1 MLYFQWGLVALMLDN
16 KKSIA
21 GVFRSVRI
29 FKDMVSKWRKSLT
42 YHVGENIGSSALE
55 KLDNF
60 KIKDERGY
68 LLIESLLG
76 LILLSIIAL
85 SLITALPILL
95 DANARLDKEQ
105 AIYHRLFELH
115 DREIEGS
122 HVITEPY
129 EFQVFRRHDEWC
141 AIYVWSDGIEKTIC
155 L

>member
-1 MLYFQWGLVALMLDN
+1 MLDN
-16 KKSIA
+16 NKSVA
-21 GVFRSVRI
+21 GVFRSARI
-29 FKDMVSKWRKSLT
+29 FKDMVSKWWKSLI
-42 YHVGENIGSSALE
+42 YHVVENIRSTAPE

-60 KIKDERGY
+60 KINNERGY

-129 EFQVFRRHDEWC
+129 EFQVFRWHDEWC
-141 AIYVWSDGIEKTIC
+141 ATYVWRDGSEKTIC